1 MRLCSK
7 CQSEIWGNK
16 DYCPRCAG
24 SNREGAYDK
33 GWGDKNKPGQEEPN
47 TTRNDWLSQSN
58 DQNDGLDTGSP
69 SVCGSC
75 LNKLFESYQFC
86 PHCGTRM
93 AGEEREPPGAKA
105 EEANARPDMAG
116 QQGSNQEPDR
126 FDNSTDRD
134 GNRRPWYESGWVW
147 FWLVLIWPVG
157 VYGLIQRAEPENRK
171 WWYSGIALV
180 LILAIFDPDAASTD
194 GSPSIERGDD
204 VENAYIICS
213 AAEETGLLSQE
224 CNVSG
229 FNSTIDLYIHT
240 NSREAMKI
248 CRGIRD
254 GARSEGMKFGN
265 DWTIRIFSPFSGD
278 RTIAQCSL

>member
-16 DYCPRCAG
+16 DYCPRCAE
-24 SNREGAYDK
+24 SDSEGAHDK
-33 GWGDKNKPGQEEPN
+33 GWGAKKKPGQEEPN
-47 TTRNDWLSQSN
+47 TARDDWLSQSN
-58 DQNDGLDTGSP
+58 DQKDGLDMGSP
-69 SVCGSC
+69 NVCGSC
-75 LNKLFESYQFC
+75 LNELSESYQFC

-93 AGEEREPPGAKA
+93 ADEKRESGGATTD
-105 EEANARPDMAG
+105 EAHTGPDIAG
-116 QQGSNQEPDR
+116 PRGWKQESSSSE
-126 FDNSTDRD
+126 NNTDRD
-134 GNRRPWYESGWVW
+134 GDGRPWYESGWVW

-157 VYGLIQRAEPENRK
+157 VYGLIQRAEPEKRK

-180 LILAIFDPDAASTD
+180 LTLAMFDPDASTD
-194 GSPSIERGDD
+194 GSPSIRRGND
-204 VENAYIICS
+204 VENAYIICG
-213 AAEETGLLSQE
+213 AAEETGMLSQE

-229 FNSTIDLYIHT
+229 FNSTVDLYIDT

-254 GARSEGMKFGN
+254 GARSEGLKFGN